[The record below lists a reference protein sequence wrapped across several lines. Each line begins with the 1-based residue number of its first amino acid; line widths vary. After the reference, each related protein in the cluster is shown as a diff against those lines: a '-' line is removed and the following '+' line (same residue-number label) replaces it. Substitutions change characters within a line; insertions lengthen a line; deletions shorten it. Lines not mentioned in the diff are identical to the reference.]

1 MDLGELVNDYKKK
14 EVIDVVKEYSKVK
27 KEVYQ
32 KENKAEAE

>member
-1 MDLGELVNDYKKK
+1 MINDYKKK

-32 KENKAEAE
+32 NEKKAEAE